1 MPLSVAA
8 SRLWEYFARRFRP
21 GRIRA
26 LKACLPAIGSEAT
39 VLDVG
44 GRAAWWR
51 MMQPATPHVTII
63 NPESEDAAAILAA
76 GYRFVVGSG
85 CALPFADRSFDIVMS
100 NSVIEHVGDA
110 DAQRRFAREILRCGR
125 AIYVQTPNKWFPVEP
140 WLLMPFAHWLPRRQQ
155 RALIPWLSAWAWTA
169 RPPAAAIEEFLD
181 GHRLLTRR
189 EVQQLFPRCQITDER
204 VMGLVKSFIVTRD
217 PSRAPA

>member
-1 MPLSVAA
+1 MDPR
-8 SRLWEYFARRFRP
+8 RLWAYFAGRFRP

-26 LKACLPAIGSEAT
+26 LKERLPAITSGAT

-63 NPESEDAAAILAA
+63 NVETEEAAAVAAA

-85 CALPFADRSFDIVMS
+85 CALPFADRSFDIAMS

-110 DAQRRFAREILRCGR
+110 NAQRRFALEILRCGR

-140 WLLMPFAHWLPRRQQ
+140 HLLMPFAHWLPRRPQ
-155 RALIPWLSAWAWTA
+155 RALIPWLSAWALTA

-181 GHRLLTRR
+181 NTRLLTRR
-189 EVQQLFPRCQITDER
+189 ELAELFPECEISEER
-204 VMGLVKSFIVTRD
+204 VLGLVKSFVVTR
-217 PSRAPA
+217 RARAAP